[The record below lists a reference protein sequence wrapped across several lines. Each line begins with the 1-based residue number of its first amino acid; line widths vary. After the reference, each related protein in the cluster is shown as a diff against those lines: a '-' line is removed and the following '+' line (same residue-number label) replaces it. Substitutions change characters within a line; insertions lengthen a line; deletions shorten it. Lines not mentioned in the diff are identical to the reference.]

1 MTGALEADAARAG
14 AARGAVSAPDP
25 ADLAA
30 CREVIRVHSKSF
42 HAASK
47 LLPAGVRDAAIATY
61 AFCRGADDDVDD
73 AGSPDAARERHAR
86 TRQRLDR
93 LYAGDEMDT
102 PVGRAFAWVVRSRG
116 IPRAEPEALLD
127 GMAQDM
133 SVVRVADEDALLL
146 YCYRAAGVVGRM
158 MSRIMGRADDA
169 ALCRAVDLGI
179 AMQLTNIARD
189 VGEDAARDRV
199 YLPATWLAEAG
210 SSFDEVLSRRATTG
224 VCATTLRVLERAEAY
239 YASGIGGIALLP
251 AACRPSILS
260 AALLYRAI
268 GRRVRARGG
277 DGVTARA
284 RVGGAGMAGLIAA
297 ALARCALDPRLRACR
312 DPHDASLHA
321 PLVRAGVLS

>member
-1 MTGALEADAARAG
+1 MT
-14 AARGAVSAPDP
+14 APDP

-47 LLPAGVRDAAIATY
+47 LLPADVRDAAIATY

-73 AGSPDAARERHAR
+73 AASPDAARERHAR

-93 LYAGDEMDT
+93 LYAGDAMDT

-133 SVVRVADEDALLL
+133 SVVRVADEESLLL

-169 ALCRAVDLGI
+169 ALRRAVDLGI

-199 YLPATWLAEAG
+199 YLPGTWLADAG
-210 SSFDEVLSRRATTG
+210 SSCDEVLSRRAAPG
-224 VCATTLRVLERAEAY
+224 VRATTLRVLARAEDY

-251 AACRPSILS
+251 PACRPSILS

-284 RVGGAGMAGLIAA
+284 RVGGVGKAGLIVT
-297 ALARCALDPRLRACR
+297 ALARCALDPRLRACGAM
-312 DPHDASLHA
+312 HDATLHA
-321 PLVRAGVLS
+321 PLARAGVVL